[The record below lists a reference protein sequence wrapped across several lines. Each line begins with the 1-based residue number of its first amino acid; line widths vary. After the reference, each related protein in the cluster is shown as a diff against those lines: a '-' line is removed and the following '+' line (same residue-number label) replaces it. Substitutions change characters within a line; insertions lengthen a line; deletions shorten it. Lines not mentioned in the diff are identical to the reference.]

1 MLEEVDDSVKA
12 GPFNLAE
19 RSMSHSVEVSIS
31 HSVKAG
37 TSDTAEEAGAPH
49 SADAGTSNSADA
61 DTSNSADAGTS
72 HSAEAGTSHSADTGN
87 SQSADAGSSQIIV
100 TRSRSVKFTA
110 DNEPVNIEA
119 DEGEKPLKQPRTE
132 FCKCK
137 SKCVRKPY
145 CACRKQGKL
154 CTKSCHPGALA
165 LCTNK

>member
-1 MLEEVDDSVKA
+1 
-12 GPFNLAE
+12 
-19 RSMSHSVEVSIS
+19 MSHSVEVSIS
-31 HSVKAG
+31 YSVKAG

-72 HSAEAGTSHSADTGN
+72 HSADTGN

-110 DNEPVNIEA
+110 DSEPVNIEA

>member
-49 SADAGTSNSADA
+49 SADAGTS
-61 DTSNSADAGTS
+61 
-72 HSAEAGTSHSADTGN
+72 HSADTGN
-87 SQSADAGSSQIIV
+87 SQSADAGNSQIIV

-110 DNEPVNIEA
+110 DNEPVNIY
-119 DEGEKPLKQPRTE
+119 RTV
-132 FCKCK
+132 
-137 SKCVRKPY
+137 S
-145 CACRKQGKL
+145 L
-154 CTKSCHPGALA
+154 
-165 LCTNK
+165 